1 MTVIIS
7 FCACALEGARPFTAE
22 KSKALQQP
30 LVLTWPPLGPHTN
43 SSGPCPTTLFPVGPP
58 NLPATLSYRDSSY
71 FGAFALAVSLVCLCS
86 QPSICPDA
94 WLAPSTVFWSH
105 MTSPVKLT
113 YHPLHKFPN
122 ITHFLLP
129 YFLIHP

>member
-1 MTVIIS
+1 MTLIIS
-7 FCACALEGARPFTAE
+7 SCACALEGACPFTVE
-22 KSKALQQP
+22 QSKALQQP
-30 LVLTWPPLGPHTN
+30 SVLTWPLLGPHTT
-43 SSGPCPTTLFPVGPP
+43 SSGPCFPLFPVGPP
-58 NLPATLSYRDSSY
+58 NLPATLSHRASSS
-71 FGAFALAVSLVCLCS
+71 FGAFALAVSLVHLCS

-105 MTSPVKLT
+105 VTSPVKLT
-113 YHPLHKFPN
+113 YHPLQEFPN